1 MAVSLPSYQL
11 SESATY
17 PSNADSFS
25 LIKITHNAKKT
36 LIHEK
41 KKKKLY
47 RESVFFFFSSQKML
61 ALCYPGSLC
70 SIYCIVY
77 LNFLACFLSMR
88 NMKCGKI

>member
-41 KKKKLY
+41 KKKKCTV
-47 RESVFFFFSSQKML
+47 RVFVFFFPIRKCW
-61 ALCYPGSLC
+61 LCVILVHC
-70 SIYCIVY
+70 VVY
-77 LNFLACFLSMR
+77 IA
-88 NMKCGKI
+88 

>member
-41 KKKKLY
+41 KKKNCTV
-47 RESVFFFFSSQKML
+47 RVFFFFFSNQKML
-61 ALCYPGSLC
+61 ALCGFVLSWF
-70 SIYCIVY
+70 IV
-77 LNFLACFLSMR
+77 
-88 NMKCGKI
+88 

>member
-41 KKKKLY
+41 KNCTMRVL
-47 RESVFFFFSSQKML
+47 FFFFPQSENV
-61 ALCYPGSLC
+61 GF
-70 SIYCIVY
+70 V
-77 LNFLACFLSMR
+77 LSWFVV
-88 NMKCGKI
+88 

>member
-41 KKKKLY
+41 KKKKNCTV
-47 RESVFFFFSSQKML
+47 RVFFFFFSNQKML

-77 LNFLACFLSMR
+77 
-88 NMKCGKI
+88 I

>member
-41 KKKKLY
+41 KKLY
-47 RESVFFFFSSQKML
+47 HESAFFFFQSENVGFVLSWF
-61 ALCYPGSLC
+61 
-70 SIYCIVY
+70 IV
-77 LNFLACFLSMR
+77 
-88 NMKCGKI
+88 